1 MKRQIKYFLFCLSI
15 LLVGCG
21 PSDEELLKEAESKV
35 ISFIDELNMQNFNSA
50 KEIYPDFNKISRYN
64 IPRNFKI
71 SSSKFISENKNEV
84 KIIGQY
90 GTDENSRQLQFVLN
104 KIESGSWQ
112 INKTKGLSSYYES
125 SLYNILKTSGC
136 MQDIESDVS
145 IHQTCLQMEPKFE
158 SMVNKYKN
166 DIENSI
172 VFQSNGSSLSNNFN
186 ISISGDLMLK
196 SNSNISIPGFSYD
209 IYIVLYDRN
218 GDISHS
224 VKYEFN
230 SNPILANEY
239 HQIRVFS
246 MDYHPDYRKYSAVV
260 KITDDNFIRSN
271 LAQNGNINCSELLKY

>member
-1 MKRQIKYFLFCLSI
+1 M
-15 LLVGCG
+15 GCG

-50 KEIYPDFNKISRYN
+50 KEIYPDFNNISRYN

>member
-1 MKRQIKYFLFCLSI
+1 MKRQVKYFLLCLPI

-21 PSDEELLKEAESKV
+21 PNDEELLKEAESKV
-35 ISFIDELNMQNFNSA
+35 VSFIDELNMQNFNSA
-50 KEIYPDFNKISRYN
+50 NEIYPDLNKISRYN
-64 IPRNFKI
+64 IPRDFKI
-71 SSSKFISENKNEV
+71 SSSNFISENKNEV
-84 KIIGQY
+84 KIIGHY
-90 GTDENSRQLQFVLN
+90 GTDKNSKPLQFVLS

-136 MQDIESDVS
+136 IQDIESDVS
-145 IHQTCLQMEPKFE
+145 IHQTCLQMEPHFE
-158 SMVNKYKN
+158 SMVSKYKN

-172 VFQSNGSSLSNNFN
+172 TFQNNGSNLSNNYN

-196 SNSNISIPGFSYD
+196 NNSNITIPGFSYD
-209 IYIVLYDRN
+209 IYIVLNDRN
-218 GDISHS
+218 GKLSHS

-230 SNPILANEY
+230 SDPILANEY

-260 KITDDNFIRSN
+260 KITNDYFIRSN

>member
-50 KEIYPDFNKISRYN
+50 KEIYPDFNNISRYN